1 MVDRLLVD
9 LMLLTLG
16 FIVFGRSFLF
26 QIGLETRRQDGAR
39 KFFGSDLLSLWCF
52 MYDFDFLCAGS
63 GSVAFVLGGFQPF
76 GLVVRF
82 AVLTIS
88 QRFEI

>member
-1 MVDRLLVD
+1 
-9 LMLLTLG
+9 
-16 FIVFGRSFLF
+16 
-26 QIGLETRRQDGAR
+26 
-39 KFFGSDLLSLWCF
+39 
-52 MYDFDFLCAGS
+52 MYDFDFLCAWS
-63 GSVAFVLGGFQPF
+63 GNVAFVLGDFQPF